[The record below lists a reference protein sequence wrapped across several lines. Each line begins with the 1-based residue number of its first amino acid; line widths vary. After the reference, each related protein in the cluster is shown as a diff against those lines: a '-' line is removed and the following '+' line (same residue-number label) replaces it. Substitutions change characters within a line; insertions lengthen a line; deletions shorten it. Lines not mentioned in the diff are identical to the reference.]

1 MMSLVF
7 KGTKKGKRKMNTIG
21 FEMDLEHV
29 KEFLL
34 HQCQIAE
41 SLGAITFIKTENGL
55 VFFDRNN
62 EEVLRINF

>member
-1 MMSLVF
+1 MD
-7 KGTKKGKRKMNTIG
+7 TIG

-41 SLGAITFIKTENGL
+41 SLGAITFIKTENGM
-55 VFFDRNN
+55 VFFNKNN